1 MQKQTLA
8 AIKEVASNC
17 ILCKLATTRN
27 NVVFGSGNEKAE
39 ILIVGEGPGKQED
52 LQGLPFIGRSGKLLD
67 LAIKDGL
74 NLSRDELYIAN
85 LVKCRPTV
93 NLLFQKDRP
102 PEPDELTSCLPY
114 LYQQIEAIQPGII
127 LSLGAPASKTL
138 SGINKS
144 MTQLR
149 EEVFERPFGRILCSW
164 HPSYVLRN
172 GGTGSMKYRELV
184 SDLKKAGSLV

>member
-8 AIKEVASNC
+8 AIKKTASQC

-27 NVVFGSGNEKAE
+27 NVVFGSGSENAK

-52 LQGLPFIGRSGKLLD
+52 LQGLPFIGRSGQLLD
-67 LAIKDGL
+67 LAINDGL
-74 NLSRDELYIAN
+74 NLKREDLYIAN

-93 NLLFQKDRP
+93 DLLFQKDRP
-102 PEPDELTSCLPY
+102 PEPDELASCLPY
-114 LYQQIEAIQPGII
+114 LYQQIEAIQPSII

-138 SGINKS
+138 SGISKS

-149 EEVFERPFGRILCSW
+149 GVIIERPFGLLLCSW
-164 HPSYVLRN
+164 HPSYVLRH
-172 GGTGSMKYRELV
+172 GGAGSMKYKDLV
-184 SDLKKAGSLV
+184 SDLEKAGSLV